1 MPSIR
6 VIFGCGYLGS
16 RAAALWRE
24 AGDTV
29 YAVTRNA
36 DRVAEFTR
44 QGWRP
49 LVADVLDPRSLVNL
63 PVADTVLF
71 AVARGRGSDVPIRR
85 LYVEGLRDVLAALP
99 AVTARVVYISSTG
112 VYAQD
117 DGSWVDEASPTTAQR
132 EGGAASLE
140 AEQVLAADSRG
151 GTSIILRM
159 AGLYGPGRVPR
170 RDDLLAGKPL
180 VDPGDGWLNLI
191 HADDGAR
198 IIVAAADAGLTGV
211 MNVSDGQ
218 PVLRREYL
226 QEIARL
232 LGAPEPSFRTALPDE
247 LRSERGSTS
256 KRVSNRRLVA
266 ALDVEL
272 QFAIYREGLAAIL
285 RSE

>member
-1 MPSIR
+1 MPSTR
-6 VIFGCGYLGS
+6 LIFGCGYLGS

-24 AGDTV
+24 EGDTV
-29 YAVTRNA
+29 YAVTRSA

-49 LVADVLDPRSLVNL
+49 LVADVLDPQSLLNL
-63 PVADTVLF
+63 PAADSLLF

-85 LYVEGLRDVLAALP
+85 LYVEGLRNVLAALP
-99 AVTARVVYISSTG
+99 AETARVIYISSTG

-140 AEQVLAADSRG
+140 AERVLSADPRG
-151 GTSIILRM
+151 RTSIIIRM

-191 HADDGAR
+191 HVDDGAR

-218 PVLRREYL
+218 PVRRREYL
-226 QEIARL
+226 QEMARL
-232 LGAPEPSFRTALPDE
+232 LGAPEPTFRPALPDE
-247 LRSERGSTS
+247 ARSQRGSTS
-256 KRVSNRRLVA
+256 KRVGNRRLVEE
-266 ALDVEL
+266 LGMEL
-272 QFAIYREGLAAIL
+272 QIASYRDGLAAIL